1 MTVAT
6 SNFLIPN
13 ATFFVELVSFIIVL
27 GVVGKYV
34 LPYLN
39 AALKDRAEKIR
50 GELEAADAAK
60 TDAAAADEERRQA
73 LEHARQQAREIVAT
87 ANRTAE
93 QLVAEAHGRGQSEY
107 ERLLSSAESEVGLA
121 RQRALE
127 EASAQLGE
135 LVVDVVE
142 RIIGREV
149 NAEAHR
155 DLIEEAVNALA
166 TSTDS
171 AGAAAV
177 RTGEAGP
184 R

>member
-1 MTVAT
+1 M
-6 SNFLIPN
+6 N
-13 ATFFVELVSFIIVL
+13 
-27 GVVGKYV
+27 
-34 LPYLN
+34 
-39 AALKDRAEKIR
+39 
-50 GELEAADAAK
+50 
-60 TDAAAADEERRQA
+60 
-73 LEHARQQAREIVAT
+73 
-87 ANRTAE
+87 
-93 QLVAEAHGRGQSEY
+93 
-107 ERLLSSAESEVGLA
+107 LA

-155 DLIEEAVNALA
+155 DLIQEAISALA

-171 AGAAAV
+171 AGATAG
-177 RTGEAGP
+177 RPGEAGP

>member
-1 MTVAT
+1 MPVAT

-13 ATFFVELVSFIIVL
+13 ATIFVELVAFIIVL

-34 LPYLN
+34 LPFLN
-39 AALKDRAEKIR
+39 AALKERAEKIR
-50 GELEAADAAK
+50 TELEAADTAK
-60 TDAAAADEERRQA
+60 SDAAAADTDRRTA
-73 LEHARQQAREIVAT
+73 LEQARSQAREIVAT

-93 QLVAEAHGRGQSEY
+93 QVVTDARAQGQSEY
-107 ERLLSSAESEVGLA
+107 ERLLASAEAEVALA

-127 EASAQLGE
+127 EASAQLGQ
-135 LVVDVVE
+135 LVVEVVE

-155 DLIEEAVNALA
+155 DLIDEAVAALGE
-166 TSTDS
+166 STDVS
-171 AGAAAV
+171 GASAV
-177 RTGEAGP
+177 RAGEAGP